1 MKEVRLTQNGKR
13 ADIYIAGD
21 IVDEKWKEG
30 DATEN
35 ALLEQL
41 QGLGTPELH
50 VHIDSLGGDVKTAWG
65 MYNALRA
72 YKGQVITH
80 ADGFVASA
88 AIYPFMAG
96 DKRVAADLS
105 GFFFHQMATRVE
117 GNAEEMRKEAEA
129 LEKIGAIGQMAIAE
143 RSGMDPTEVYNLMQN
158 ETWLTPQEAV
168 SCGIATE
175 VEETKPQTYTQAI
188 QKQAII
194 GLADYLK
201 KCLAAFA
208 EKRGSESGQPQPE
221 ERQKTPTE
229 TTEHQPIM
237 QKLFAKKE

>member
-21 IVDEKWKEG
+21 IVDEKWKKG

-80 ADGFVASA
+80 ADGWVASA

-96 DKRVAADLS
+96 EKRIASDLS
-105 GFFFHQMATRVE
+105 AFFLHQMASRVE
-117 GNAEEMRKEAEA
+117 GNAKDLREEADA
-129 LEKIGAIGQMAIAE
+129 LEKIGAIAQLTIAE
-143 RSGMDPTEVYNLMQN
+143 RSGMTADEVYQMMDKN
-158 ETWLTPQEAV
+158 TWLTPEEAV
-168 SCGIATE
+168 QCGLATE
-175 VEETKPQTYTQAI
+175 TKRADAGTYTQSLRREMVRAM
-188 QKQAII
+188 QQHSA
-194 GLADYLK
+194 GMAP
-201 KCLAAFA
+201 APTA
-208 EKRGSESGQPQPE
+208 ERDQSQPDEKPE
-221 ERQKTPTE
+221 TP
-229 TTEHQPIM
+229 TEHQPIM